1 MNNLRYRSYLTLF
14 IFISFRIL
22 LFLFTSDTALRRL
35 IKTISKA
42 LLLDDEL
49 QLHPPVNDDIDV
61 KLLIP
66 YMLLVTIITPRNS
79 YNTNLYGNIT
89 FFFN

>member
-1 MNNLRYRSYLTLF
+1 MAF
-14 IFISFRIL
+14 A
-22 LFLFTSDTALRRL
+22 ALNPSMTGIIMS

-49 QLHPPVNDDIDV
+49 QLHPPINDDIDV